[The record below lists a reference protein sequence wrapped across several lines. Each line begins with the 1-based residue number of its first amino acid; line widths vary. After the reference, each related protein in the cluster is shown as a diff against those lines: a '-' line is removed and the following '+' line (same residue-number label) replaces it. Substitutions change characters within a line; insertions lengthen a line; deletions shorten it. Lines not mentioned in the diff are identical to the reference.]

1 MLYNPTT
8 LKKKTCFSFPH
19 SQEGKYSLLSHRSS
33 SAHSTV
39 YSTSSYHL
47 GHYFAPL
54 APSFTLNSQ
63 QVDLVI
69 GGCLLGVERGPD
81 PHPHCK
87 VGCVAALV
95 RTTSD
100 ASVLARHHTFLDIAF
115 LPILT

>member
-81 PHPHCK
+81 PHPHYI
-87 VGCVAALV
+87 VRWAAWLRSYGPL
-95 RTTSD
+95 RTLQS
-100 ASVLARHHTFLDIAF
+100 LLDTIPF
-115 LPILT
+115 WTL